1 MGVWLFKREVDLSY
15 QVKVNKG
22 KCGKLSKRRGDK
34 TSLKL
39 GLDKIQEALVLALM
53 IVFFVAVFYSD
64 IELLYKIIVSAM
76 VFSIIFLVGLVNQA
90 IRQKENTH
98 TG

>member
-1 MGVWLFKREVDLSY
+1 MS
-15 QVKVNKG
+15 KG
-22 KCGKLSKRRGDK
+22 WDDK

-64 IELLYKIIVSAM
+64 IELLYKIIVSVM